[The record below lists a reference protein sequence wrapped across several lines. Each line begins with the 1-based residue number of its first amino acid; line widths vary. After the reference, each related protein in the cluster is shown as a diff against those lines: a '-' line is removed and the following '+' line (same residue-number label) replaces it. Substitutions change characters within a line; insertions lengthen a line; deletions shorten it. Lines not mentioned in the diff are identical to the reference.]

1 MMGVLREIFDERVD
15 EICNLY
21 LKQVG
26 TPFEVPSPII
36 VDIDQGQVIQIE
48 NYKARRDLRI
58 LQERNL

>member
-1 MMGVLREIFDERVD
+1 MNAPFPTMIGVLREIFDERVD

-36 VDIDQGQVIQIE
+36 VDID
-48 NYKARRDLRI
+48 
-58 LQERNL
+58 